1 VFLIKDRIDTTFKII
16 DALYKKLIILVAIAG
31 GFGAYAISFLR
42 NNSIYGYI
50 FAIVFIVVSISIFI
64 TYYRFNIYI
73 KEMEKANE

>member
-1 VFLIKDRIDTTFKII
+1 MSKDRVDTISKII

-42 NNSIYGYI
+42 KNSGYGYV
-50 FAIVFIVVSISIFI
+50 FAIVFVVVSISIFI

-73 KEMEKANE
+73 K

>member
-1 VFLIKDRIDTTFKII
+1 MGKDRVDTISKII

-42 NNSIYGYI
+42 KNSGYGYV
-50 FAIVFIVVSISIFI
+50 FAIVFVVVSISIFI

-73 KEMEKANE
+73 KEMEKIKNE